1 MQACS
6 NHEFS
11 WSVGGLPKSSRRV
24 LPPVIRASRAFP
36 IVWEIPPASSTT
48 TSKLGAWMPCNAVS
62 LYCAGAKPKAT
73 TLLFCFH
80 STVRQSPD
88 RLCVA

>member
-1 MQACS
+1 LQACS

-11 WSVGGLPKSSRRV
+11 WSVGGLPSSRSLV
-24 LPPVIRASRAFP
+24 FPPVMRASRALP
-36 IVWEIPPASSTT
+36 IVCEIPPASSTT
-48 TSKLGAWMPCNAVS
+48 TRRLGAWMPWRAVS
-62 LYCAGAKPKAT
+62 LYCAGANPNAT

-80 STVRQSPD
+80 STVRQSPV

>member
-11 WSVGGLPKSSRRV
+11 WSVGGLPSSRSLV

-36 IVWEIPPASSTT
+36 IVCEIPPASSTT
-48 TSKLGAWMPCNAVS
+48 TSKLGAWMPCRAVS

-73 TLLFCFH
+73 TLLSCFH
-80 STVRQSPD
+80 STVRQSPV